1 MMIKKFIFLF
11 SFNVLLGGA
20 MFSQIS
26 SEDFNESNYQK
37 AALFLKNKDTLYGFA
52 RIRDFN
58 TVHFK
63 KERIDKKVKFTHR
76 KLVGLQLVK
85 DSLIKNFK
93 YKLLVG
99 EGPVLLRENNKGA
112 LKLYTQ
118 SSFVFDNG
126 VTNVSNHGV
135 FFTMNT
141 GSGQLYEFKRYYLS
155 KKGSKHSV
163 IKIWSDTNGRS
174 NKTFRKRIV
183 KYFKG
188 CKLLV
193 TKIKK
198 GEFQKWRIKDIVREY
213 NRNCQK

>member
-1 MMIKKFIFLF
+1 MVKKFILFFLF
-11 SFNVLLGGA
+11 NLILGGSL
-20 MFSQIS
+20 FSQIS
-26 SEDFNESNYQK
+26 TENFNESNYQK
-37 AALFLKNKDTLYGFA
+37 ATLFLKNKDTIYGFA
-52 RIRDFN
+52 RIIDFN

-63 KERIDKKVKFTHR
+63 KERNDKKVKFTHK

-85 DSLIKNFK
+85 DNFIKNFK

-99 EGPVLLRENNKGA
+99 EGPVLLKKNNEGV

-118 SSFVFDNG
+118 SSFVLDNG

-183 KYFKG
+183 KYFKD

-193 TKIKK
+193 AEIKK
-198 GEFQKWRIKDIVREY
+198 GVFQKWRIKEIVKEY
-213 NRNCQK
+213 NQNCQK

>member
-1 MMIKKFIFLF
+1 M
-11 SFNVLLGGA
+11 LGSSL
-20 MFSQIS
+20 FSQIS
-26 SEDFNESNYQK
+26 TENFNESNYQK
-37 AALFLKNKDTLYGFA
+37 ATLFLINKDTLYGFA
-52 RIRDFN
+52 RINDFN

-63 KERIDKKVKFTHR
+63 KERSDKKVKFTHK

-85 DSLIKNFK
+85 DNFIKNFK

-99 EGPVLLRENNKGA
+99 EGPVLLKKNNEGV

-118 SSFVFDNG
+118 SSFVLDNE

-135 FFTMNT
+135 FFSMNT

-174 NKTFRKRIV
+174 NKIFRKRIV
-183 KYFKG
+183 KYFKD

-193 TKIKK
+193 AKIKQ
-198 GEFQKWRIKDIVREY
+198 GVYQKWRINDIVRDY

>member
-1 MMIKKFIFLF
+1 MMVKKFILFFLF
-11 SFNVLLGGA
+11 NLILRGSL
-20 MFSQIS
+20 FSQIS
-26 SEDFNESNYQK
+26 TENFNESNYQK
-37 AALFLKNKDTLYGFA
+37 ATLFLKNKDTIYGFA
-52 RIRDFN
+52 RIIDFN

-63 KERIDKKVKFTHR
+63 KERNDKKVKFTHK

-85 DSLIKNFK
+85 DNYIKNFK

-99 EGPVLLRENNKGA
+99 KGLVLLKKNNKGV

-118 SSFVFDNG
+118 SSFVLDNG

-183 KYFKG
+183 KYFKD

-193 TKIKK
+193 TEIKK
-198 GEFQKWRIKDIVREY
+198 GVFQNGALRKS
-213 NRNCQK
+213 